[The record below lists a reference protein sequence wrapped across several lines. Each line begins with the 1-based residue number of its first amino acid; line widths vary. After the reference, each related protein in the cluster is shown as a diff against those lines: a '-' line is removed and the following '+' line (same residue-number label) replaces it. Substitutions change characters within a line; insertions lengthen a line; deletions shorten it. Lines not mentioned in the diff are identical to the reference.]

1 MGGLANRRQ
10 RGERTV
16 KKLSTLMAVVLAT
29 TMGVAATVDAQE
41 RERRGRTHG
50 DGAMVERG
58 DRTPRVD
65 RRAERRTERAARS
78 DRVARRD
85 RADRSDRVARRD
97 RAARTERVAR
107 RDRAERAERRTRR
120 VERRIDRRQ
129 EAQRHRIRNGLRNG
143 ELTRR
148 EARHLRQNQRRIAR
162 MESRFGEDGR
172 YTREERRR
180 LQRALGRSSRQIYR
194 SKHNDRTRGQ
204 SHDSRRDRRV
214 GWSLGEHRGWNRAAS
229 RHPSRWR

>member
-148 EARHLRQNQRRIAR
+148 EARHLRQIQRRIAR